1 MIFLLPL
8 GSSSFRAASPFV
20 FCPSLW
26 SLFLSV
32 ASLCVRLCS
41 FVCLFDRL
49 FVSLSLFCVHAFGV
63 PDNNVQEKK
72 TFPTS
77 FQPSKGT
84 IPNKAPRASSSH
96 ITTPRRR
103 KPSLQASNPSRV
115 PSPTKPQ
122 QPPAAERKAAT
133 AKLSRHQNG
142 AARRNLA
149 GSLVAPYFSNV
160 ASESFWEAPGKLP
173 GSFGNLRAAAGKPLG
188 SFWELLEA
196 SGKRLGSFWK
206 AAGKLR

>member
-1 MIFLLPL
+1 MLLLLSCFVPPFGRCFFPL
-8 GSSSFRAASPFV
+8 LLCV
-20 FCPSLW
+20 FG
-26 SLFLSV
+26 
-32 ASLCVRLCS
+32 CVRL
-41 FVCLFDRL
+41 FVCLIVCL
-49 FVSLSLFCVHAFGV
+49 FLCLFFVCTPLVSQTTTSRR
-63 PDNNVQEKK
+63 KK
-72 TFPTS
+72 TVPTS

-122 QPPAAERKAAT
+122 QPPAAERKAAK